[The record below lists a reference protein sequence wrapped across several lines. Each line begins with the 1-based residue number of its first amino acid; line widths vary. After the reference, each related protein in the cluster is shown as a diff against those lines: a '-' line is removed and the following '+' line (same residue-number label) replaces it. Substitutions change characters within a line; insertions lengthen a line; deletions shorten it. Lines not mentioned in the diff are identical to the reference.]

1 MSDQFVTI
9 VVSAAEAPAAR
20 EAAAAVPGGSGM
32 FEVGLSRSGREPATH
47 YISSGLVSDE
57 LAGMFPE
64 ATDEEAAS
72 ALERLGLKLIEGE

>member
-20 EAAAAVPGGSGM
+20 AVAAAVPGGSGM
-32 FEVGLSRSGREPATH
+32 FEVGLSKSGKEPATH
-47 YISSGLVSDE
+47 FISSGLVSDE
-57 LAGMFPE
+57 LAAMFPE
-64 ATDEEAAS
+64 GTDEEAAA